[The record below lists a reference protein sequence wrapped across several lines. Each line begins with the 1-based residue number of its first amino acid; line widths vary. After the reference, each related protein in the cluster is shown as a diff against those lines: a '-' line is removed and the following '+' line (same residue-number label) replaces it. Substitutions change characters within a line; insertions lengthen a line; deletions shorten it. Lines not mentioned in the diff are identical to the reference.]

1 MSAGAWLA
9 VACVALILG
18 ALFATLQLALRETSR
33 SAIEDRARR
42 RGRTERIARII
53 EDPEAHA
60 VSLAL
65 PRTVFLL
72 LFVVVLVRWLALTS
86 GQDTA
91 GWFHILL
98 GVLLAG
104 VLAWASA
111 GVLAMSIARHAG
123 PVVVCASWR
132 LIRAVHVLLSPTRTF
147 AAFLDEVVRRLAGG
161 ADANGAE
168 RIEEEIRSVVE
179 EGEREGH
186 IDERAGEML
195 EKVVEFSQ
203 RTVEEIMTP
212 RTEIEAL
219 ACTDDLDQVLR
230 FVTECGHSRI
240 PVYREDLD
248 HIAGILYAKDL
259 LIWLSK
265 HDRSEAFSLG
275 SILRPAT
282 FVPET
287 KTVSELLGELLAHRV
302 HLAIAADE
310 YGGTAGLV
318 TIEDIVEEIFG
329 EIEDEYECNDNK
341 RPSVDVDP
349 ERCVAEVDAR
359 KRIDEANELLESI
372 GIELPEGEDYD
383 TVGGLVAVT
392 TGRIPQAGQSI
403 ELDGA
408 RVTVLEAEAT
418 RVRRVRVE
426 RLNPDDADAGAAAH
440 SQAGP

>member
-1 MSAGAWLA
+1 MSAGLWLA
-9 VACVALILG
+9 IAGVSLILG
-18 ALFATLQLALRETSR
+18 AVFATLQLALRETSR
-33 SAIEDRARR
+33 VAIEDRARR
-42 RGRTERIARII
+42 RNRAQQIAPIT
-53 EDPEAHA
+53 EDPESHA

-65 PRTVFLL
+65 PRIVFLL
-72 LFVVVLVRWLALTS
+72 LFVVALVRWLAMSS
-86 GQDTA
+86 GQSAA
-91 GWFHILL
+91 GWPQILL
-98 GVLLAG
+98 GVLIAG
-104 VLAWASA
+104 VLAWALA
-111 GVLAMSIARHAG
+111 GMLALSIARHAG
-123 PVVVCASWR
+123 STVVCAAWR
-132 LIRAVHVLLSPTRTF
+132 LIRAVHLLLLPTRKV
-147 AAFLDEVVRRLAGG
+147 AAFLDEVVRRLAGSS
-161 ADANGAE
+161 DANGAE

-219 ACTDDLDQVLR
+219 AYTDDLDEVMR
-230 FVTECGHSRI
+230 FVTACGHSRI

-248 HIAGILYAKDL
+248 HIMGILYAKDL
-259 LIWLSK
+259 LIWLSE
-265 HDRSEAFSLG
+265 HDRDDGFRLE

-329 EIEDEYECNDNK
+329 EIEDEYERDDDE
-341 RPSVDVDP
+341 RPSVDIDA
-349 ERCVAEVDAR
+349 EHLVAEVDAR
-359 KRIDEANELLESI
+359 KRIDEANEMLEAI

-392 TGRIPQAGQSI
+392 TGQIPQAGQSI
-403 ELDGA
+403 DLDGA
-408 RVTVLEAEAT
+408 RITVLEAEAT

-426 RLNPDDADAGAAAH
+426 RLSPDEAGAQAPAR
-440 SQAGP
+440 SQAGS

>member
-1 MSAGAWLA
+1 MTAGAWLA
-9 VACVALILG
+9 VASVSLLFG
-18 ALFATLQLALRETSR
+18 AVFATLQLALRETSR
-33 SAIEDRARR
+33 VAIEDRARR
-42 RGRTERIARII
+42 RHRVRQLAQIV
-53 EDPEAHA
+53 EDPESHA

-65 PRTVFLL
+65 PRIVFLL
-72 LFVVVLVRWLALTS
+72 LFVVALVRWLALSS
-86 GQDTA
+86 GQDAA
-91 GWFHILL
+91 GWPQILL
-98 GVLLAG
+98 GVLIAGVLAWMLAG
-104 VLAWASA
+104 VLA
-111 GVLAMSIARHAG
+111 LSIARHAG
-123 PVVVCASWR
+123 GAVICVAWR
-132 LIRAVHVLLSPTRTF
+132 LIRVVHLTLTPTRRV
-147 AAFLDEVVRRLAGG
+147 AAFLDEVVRRLAGSS
-161 ADANGAE
+161 DANGAE

-219 ACTDDLDQVLR
+219 ACTDDLDRVLR
-230 FVTECGHSRI
+230 FVTASGHSRI

-248 HIAGILYAKDL
+248 HIVGILYAKDL
-259 LIWLSK
+259 LIWLSE
-265 HDRSEAFSLG
+265 HDRAEEFRLDA
-275 SILRPAT
+275 ILRPAT

-329 EIEDEYECNDNK
+329 EIEDEYERDDGEP
-341 RPSVDVDP
+341 PSVDIDP
-349 ERCVAEVDAR
+349 ERPVAEVDAR

-408 RVTVLEAEAT
+408 RITVLDAEAT

-426 RLNPDDADAGAAAH
+426 RLSPDEADAEAPAR